1 MDESARLG
9 VASSRD
15 PQMIYPYAEVQQLV
29 SKTMWNSICKKVD
42 ANLWSGQTLNY
53 ICRQQTEPMHK
64 NVWTRVTYT
73 DTEPKKCR

>member
-29 SKTMWNSICKKVD
+29 SKTM
-42 ANLWSGQTLNY
+42 
-53 ICRQQTEPMHK
+53 
-64 NVWTRVTYT
+64 
-73 DTEPKKCR
+73 